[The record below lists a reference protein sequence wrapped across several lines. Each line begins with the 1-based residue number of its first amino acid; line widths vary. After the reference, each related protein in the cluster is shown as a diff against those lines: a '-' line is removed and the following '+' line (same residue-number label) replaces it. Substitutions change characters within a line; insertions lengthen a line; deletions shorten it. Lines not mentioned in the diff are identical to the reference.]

1 MALLINRRAK
11 FLGMALVFAVLTS
24 GCSDYLNNWD
34 TVSYRAGDASYA
46 NSAIQQIDPRPSS
59 AYLST
64 VGSGG

>member
-1 MALLINRRAK
+1 MALLINRRVR
-11 FLGMALVFAVLTS
+11 FLGPVLGLAVLTS

-34 TVSYRAGDASYA
+34 TVSFRAGDASYA

-59 AYLST
+59 AYVST